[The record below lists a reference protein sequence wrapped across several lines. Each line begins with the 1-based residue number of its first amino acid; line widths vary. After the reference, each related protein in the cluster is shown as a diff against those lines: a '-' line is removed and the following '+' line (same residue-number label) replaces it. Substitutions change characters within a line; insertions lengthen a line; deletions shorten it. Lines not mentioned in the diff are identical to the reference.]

1 MDIFEHLAK
10 QCKMIDVLQPY
21 FYLLQLI
28 ISLKIIFVKYISCLP
43 FHTAIVGYVG
53 PWADVLGIRFDVIV
67 VEYVALKPTDK
78 ADLVDIDWCPTSAVV
93 VFDII
98 VIGVESAGMLA
109 IESQNNVVGNDR
121 QPSMRNS
128 IGGCGCAAKIGFFL
142 EDQSRWRFGTCFS
155 EWKKH

>member
-1 MDIFEHLAK
+1 MGISVNSVPSIAITIVAK
-10 QCKMIDVLQPY
+10 CHA
-21 FYLLQLI
+21 
-28 ISLKIIFVKYISCLP
+28 SCLP

-78 ADLVDIDWCPTSAVV
+78 ADLVDIDWCSTSAVV

-109 IESQNNVVGNDR
+109 IES
-121 QPSMRNS
+121 
-128 IGGCGCAAKIGFFL
+128 K
-142 EDQSRWRFGTCFS
+142 
-155 EWKKH
+155 